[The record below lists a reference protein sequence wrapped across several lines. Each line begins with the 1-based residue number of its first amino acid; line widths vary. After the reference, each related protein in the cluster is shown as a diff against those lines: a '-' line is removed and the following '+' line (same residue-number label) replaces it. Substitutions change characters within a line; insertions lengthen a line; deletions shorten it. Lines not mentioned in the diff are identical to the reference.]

1 MNWNTASKLNVQS
14 GLTLLKST
22 RMLFILYWQQSPLS
36 VTVISQEQPKMNFC
50 LVCVLSLLV
59 LLSFPF
65 WLEPLALCF
74 RVTNHSK
81 VWLMQEWNNLIYG
94 YSDLRSA
101 TQKSRFPINFIIPS
115 KSSFKMLLSMISI
128 WLLKSLIFTTSFQL
142 KFKTRFQNLF
152 SKRLKISFKIYS

>member
-1 MNWNTASKLNVQS
+1 MSWNSAGKKNAHN
-14 GLTLLKST
+14 GLTSRKST
-22 RMLFILYWQQSPLS
+22 PMPFISSWQQSLLL
-36 VTVISQEQPKMNFC
+36 VTEIFQEQQRMNFY
-50 LVCVLSLLV
+50 LVCVLSLLD

-65 WLEPLALCF
+65 WLELLALCF

-81 VWLMQEWNNLIYG
+81 VWLTQEWNNLIYG
-94 YSDLRSA
+94 YLDLKSA

-115 KSSFKMLLSMISI
+115 KSSFKMRLSMISI
-128 WLLKSLIFTTSFQL
+128 WLSKSLISTTSFRL